1 MNKGLKAVGKA
12 IGQEGLNFYAARH
25 SMATIALN
33 EVLID
38 KLTVHEMLN
47 HRLPKFQVTDMY
59 IRKDFERINRM
70 NFRLIDHVFDTVTL
84 PEEAVGDRMF
94 ISKVMEPLEEGD
106 IRFSYRINPDAPNQ
120 DRTWNVIIQVLMGS
134 QQREIRTSVK
144 VSQRDIN
151 TDYNIKNPVLIDR
164 CNALLDMC
172 RKKAEG
178 LGKKSLVTD
187 IDTVVR
193 KLMTR

>member
-47 HRLPKFQVTDMY
+47 HRLPKFRVTDMY

-70 NFRLIDHVFDTVTL
+70 NFRLIDHVFGTSTHT
-84 PEEAVGDRMF
+84 EETGSDRIL
-94 ISKVMEPLEEGD
+94 ISRVLEPLDADE
-106 IRFSYRINPDAPNQ
+106 IRFRYRINPDAPNQ
-120 DRTWNVIIQVLMGS
+120 DRSWNVIIQVFMGDE
-134 QQREIRTSVK
+134 QRDIRTSVK
-144 VSQRDIN
+144 VFQRDIN

-164 CNALLDMC
+164 CNTLLDMC
-172 RKKAEG
+172 RRKVEG
-178 LGKKSLVTD
+178 LGGKSRATD

-193 KLMTR
+193 RLMTK